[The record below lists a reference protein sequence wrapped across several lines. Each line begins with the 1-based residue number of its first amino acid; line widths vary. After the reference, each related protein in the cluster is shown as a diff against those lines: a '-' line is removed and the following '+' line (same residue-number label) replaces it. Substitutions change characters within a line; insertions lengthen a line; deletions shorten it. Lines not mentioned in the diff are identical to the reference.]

1 MIIDDAGSHFIFVYH
16 PDIYYGEVYTTY
28 QGRRLTNWEV
38 LEFWGKWIILGEK
51 SWLDE
56 LARNLDPYVENKMI
70 PCIKYDRKPPENLG
84 LEECVMMIYCDKRA
98 GEEVW
103 QILNRQGVKL
113 KAWVSERE
121 TMEMWRPGGMLLERW
136 IISHGLNETE
146 ARSVREDARSRL
158 GYVFDHPDE
167 LFQPWAQ

>member
-1 MIIDDAGSHFIFVYH
+1 MIIDDADSYFIFVYH
-16 PDIYYGEVYTTY
+16 PDIYYGKVYTTY
-28 QGRRLTNWEV
+28 QGRRLTNREV

-51 SWLDE
+51 SWLDA
-56 LARNLDPYVENKMI
+56 LARNLDPYVENEII

-84 LEECVMMIYCDKRA
+84 VEECVMMVYCDKRA

-103 QILNRQGVKL
+103 QILNRHGVKL

-136 IISHGLNETE
+136 IISRGLNETE
-146 ARSVREDARSRL
+146 VRSVRADAQSRL